1 MIPAIHTSVITTIT
15 ANTHNVIFLGEEV
28 GRGGGAVGRGG
39 GAVGRGGGAVG
50 RGGGA
55 VGRGVLRIN
64 SSGFLGGLLTH
75 NKFVG
80 FRQYIQPF
88 PGFFSHVCR
97 HNKWPFI

>member
-15 ANTHNVIFLGEEV
+15 ANTHNVIFLGEE
-28 GRGGGAVGRGG
+28 
-39 GAVGRGGGAVG
+39 VGRGGGAVG